1 MGRAESFPGRHGVHP
16 MAGRRA
22 ELRVLLDGFDR
33 ATRRR
38 GGVVLVT
45 GESGIGKT
53 RLLDEMAISAQ
64 NQGAVVM
71 RGGASE
77 ADGMP
82 PYLPFLEALGSY
94 IRAAPKN
101 RLMAQA
107 APVAHTLAMIF
118 PELDDRLGEL
128 PGSGRDLPP
137 EQARLRLFEAAG
149 TFLAAIAA
157 EQPVLL
163 VLDDLQ
169 WADPATLDLLV
180 YIASHRHD
188 ARMLIV
194 AAHRDDDPESAAAL
208 ARATLQ
214 LHRQRLLTAVQLGPL
229 QVEDLAE
236 LAAARLQGA
245 VDPELAKHLHT
256 HSDGNPFFAE
266 ELLREWVDRGSVTQ
280 LGGNWSLS
288 PDPDPG
294 PDLPPGIIGV
304 IRQRLTRLP
313 QPVVDTLRAAAVVGR
328 TFEIGLLSAVQG
340 QDAALVEDY
349 LSVAAERSLVRRENS
364 QTFTFRHDRTRECLY
379 AEVSELRRQRL
390 HRAIGEAL
398 ETAPDRMQA
407 DDVAALAFHFVRSG
421 DRARGAL
428 YSQRAGEQALY
439 TYAPAEAMAHF
450 RTALA
455 LLDEDAPSRGEL
467 IRDLG
472 EAALL
477 SGDQP
482 CAMAAYDEAQ
492 TWYERHGDPIGAA
505 QAVHAQRLGH
515 GKLSA
520 LPAARAE
527 VERAMRMVEHNQ
539 TRRDAEL
546 GRAYA
551 WRAIQHA
558 LQGEWRDVDLLIAV
572 ARPMTERLAGPQQ
585 LSFLR
590 QLRGLVA
597 LRRGAWDQAIRE
609 FETAVMLS
617 ERSEPEFQEWR
628 PALLGLLG
636 LLALA
641 QLGGGDPSQARR
653 SLEEQERILNT
664 QPGAAWPRAAAV
676 TCAGLGWSLAGEVER
691 CAAHYLELLSMQGEL
706 HWFLVDRVLGM
717 VDLARGDWD
726 SASAHLSMA
735 VEVATHERLLPEW
748 GSSLVGLAE
757 LELARGKKRGAAR
770 AEDLLLQA
778 VGIFQ
783 GLGMTGELAAAESRL
798 RSVHQMGPRF
808 PGGLTAREVS
818 VLRLVAAGKR
828 NPEIARALFLSEKTV
843 ANHLTSIFTKLEVDN
858 RAAAAAF
865 GVRHE
870 LV

>member
-1 MGRAESFPGRHGVHP
+1 MGRVDLSGRDGASP
-16 MAGRRA
+16 MAGRQA
-22 ELRVLLDGFDR
+22 EMRILLDRFER

-38 GGVVLVT
+38 GGVALVT

-53 RLLDEMAISAQ
+53 RLLDELADRARKRSAT
-64 NQGAVVM
+64 VL

-82 PYLPFLEALGSY
+82 AYLPFLEALGSY
-94 IRAAPKN
+94 IRDAPKN
-101 RLMAQA
+101 RLTAQV

-118 PELDDRLGEL
+118 PELEERLGEI
-128 PGSGRDLPP
+128 PPAGRDLPS
-137 EQARLRLFEAAG
+137 EQARLRLFEAFGA
-149 TFLAAIAA
+149 FLAAIAA
-157 EQPVLL
+157 DHPVLL

-180 YIASHRHD
+180 HLASHRRD
-188 ARMLIV
+188 ERLLIV
-194 AAHRDDDPESAAAL
+194 AAHRDDDPASAAAL
-208 ARATLQ
+208 VRATLQ
-214 LHRQRLLTAVQLGPL
+214 LHRQRLLTAVPLGPL
-229 QVEDLAE
+229 RVDELRE
-236 LAAARLQGA
+236 LAAARLEGVVQPA
-245 VDPELAKHLHT
+245 LAEQLHT

-266 ELLREWVDRGSVTQ
+266 ELLQEWVDRGSVTRVA
-280 LGGNWSLS
+280 GDWSLG
-288 PDPDPG
+288 PDPDPA
-294 PDLPPGIIGV
+294 LPAGIIGV

-328 TFEIGLLSAVQG
+328 SFETDLLSSVRE
-340 QDAALVEDY
+340 QDLAAIEDS
-349 LSVAAERSLVRRENS
+349 LSLAAERRLVRREDAH
-364 QTFTFRHDRTRECLY
+364 TFAFCHDRTRECLY
-379 AEVSELRRQRL
+379 TEVSESRRERL

-398 ETAPDRMQA
+398 ESSADPSRH

-421 DRARGAL
+421 DRAKGAL

-455 LLDEDAPSRGEL
+455 LVGEDAPSRGEL

-477 SGDQP
+477 AGDQSR
-482 CAMAAYDEAQ
+482 AMAAYDEAQ
-492 TWYERHGDPIGAA
+492 TWYELHGDPVGAA
-505 QAVHAQRLGH
+505 QALHAQRLGH

-520 LPAARAE
+520 LPSARAE
-527 VERAMRMVEHNQ
+527 IEQAMRLVEHNQ
-539 TRRDAEL
+539 TRRDADL

-558 LQGEWRDVDLLIAV
+558 LQGEWRDVELLLAV
-572 ARPMTERLAGPQQ
+572 ARPMTERLAGAQQ

-590 QLRGLVA
+590 QLRGLIA
-597 LRRGAWDQAIRE
+597 LRRGAWEQAVRE
-609 FETAVMLS
+609 FESAAMLS
-617 ERSEPEFQEWR
+617 GETEPEFQAWR

-641 QLGGGDPSQARR
+641 QLGTGDVSQARGA
-653 SLEEQERILNT
+653 LAQQDGILAA
-664 QPGAAWPRAAAV
+664 QPAPAWPHAAAV
-676 TCAGLGWSLAGEVER
+676 TCAGLGWSLLGEVDR
-691 CAAHYLELLSMQGEL
+691 CAAHYAELLSMQGEL

-717 VDLARGDWD
+717 VDLARGEWD
-726 SASAHLSMA
+726 PAAAHLSMA
-735 VEVATHERLLPEW
+735 VEIATHERLLPER
-748 GSSLVGLAE
+748 GCSLVGLAE
-757 LELARGKKRGAAR
+757 LELARGKKGGAAR
-770 AEDLLLQA
+770 AEDLLQQA
-778 VGIFQ
+778 AGIFRS
-783 GLGMTGELAAAESRL
+783 LGMAGDLAAAESRL
-798 RSVHQMGPRF
+798 QAVHQMGPRF

-818 VLRLVAAGKR
+818 VLRLVAAGRR
-828 NPEIARALFLSEKTV
+828 NPEIARDLALSEKTV

-865 GVRHE
+865 AVRHG

>member
-1 MGRAESFPGRHGVHP
+1 
-16 MAGRRA
+16 MAGRQA
-22 ELRVLLDGFDR
+22 ELRILLDRFER
-33 ATRRR
+33 AAHRR
-38 GGVVLVT
+38 GGVALVT

-53 RLLDEMAISAQ
+53 RLLDEMAAVTG
-64 NQGAVVM
+64 NQGAVVL

-94 IRAAPKN
+94 IREAPRN
-101 RLMAQA
+101 RLTAQVA
-107 APVAHTLAMIF
+107 AVAHTLAMIF
-118 PELDDRLGEL
+118 PELEDRLGEI
-128 PGSGRDLPP
+128 PPTGRDLPR
-137 EQARLRLFEAAG
+137 EQARLRLFEAVGA
-149 TFLAAIAA
+149 FLAAIADDR
-157 EQPVLL
+157 PVLL

-180 YIASHRHD
+180 HVASHRRD
-188 ARMLIV
+188 ERLLIV
-194 AAHRDDDPESAAAL
+194 AAHRDDDPASAGAL
-208 ARATLQ
+208 VRATLQ
-214 LHRQRLLTAVQLGPL
+214 LHRQRLLTAVPLGPL
-229 QVEDLAE
+229 EVGELAE
-236 LAAARLQGA
+236 LAAARLEGA
-245 VDPELAKHLHT
+245 IEPDLAEHLHS

-266 ELLREWVDRGSVTQ
+266 ELLQEWVDRGSVTQ
-280 LGGNWSLS
+280 SGGDWSLS
-288 PDPDPG
+288 PDPQTA
-294 PDLPPGIIGV
+294 LPAGVIGV

-328 TFEIGLLSAVQG
+328 SFDIDLLSTVRE
-340 QDAALVEDY
+340 QDLATIEDS
-349 LSVAAERSLVRRENS
+349 LSLAAERRLVRRENPH
-364 QTFTFRHDRTRECLY
+364 TFTFCHDRTRECLY
-379 AEVSELRRQRL
+379 TEVSESRRERL

-398 ETAPDRMQA
+398 EASPDPSRH

-421 DRARGAL
+421 DRAKAAL
-428 YSQRAGEQALY
+428 YSGRAGEQALY

-455 LLDEDAPSRGEL
+455 LIDEDAPGRGEL

-477 SGDQP
+477 AGDQP
-482 CAMAAYDEAQ
+482 RAMAAYDEAQ
-492 TWYERHGDPIGAA
+492 TWYELHGDAVGAA

-527 VERAMRMVEHNQ
+527 IMQAMGLVEHNQ
-539 TRRDAEL
+539 ARRDADL

-558 LQGEWRDVDLLIAV
+558 LQGEWRDVELLIAV
-572 ARPMTERLAGPQQ
+572 ARPMTERLAGAQQ

-597 LRRGAWDQAIRE
+597 LRRGVWDQAVRE
-609 FETAVMLS
+609 LETAVMLS
-617 ERSEPEFQEWR
+617 GDTEPELQEWR

-641 QLGGGDPSQARR
+641 QLGVGAGSEARE
-653 SLEEQERILNT
+653 SLERQDRILAAR
-664 QPGAAWPRAAAV
+664 PAGAWPRAAAV
-676 TCAGLGWSLAGEVER
+676 TCAGLGWTLFGEVQR
-691 CAAHYLELLSMQGEL
+691 CAVHYPELLSMQGEL
-706 HWFLVDRVLGM
+706 HWFLVDRVLGT
-717 VDLARGDWD
+717 VDLARGEWD
-726 SASAHLSMA
+726 AAAAHLSMA
-735 VEVATHERLLPEW
+735 VEIATHERLLPER

-757 LELARGKKRGAAR
+757 LELARGRKGGAAR
-770 AEDLLLQA
+770 AEDLLQQA
-778 VGIFQ
+778 VGVFRA
-783 GLGMTGELAAAESRL
+783 LGMTAELGAAERQL
-798 RSVHQMGPRF
+798 QAVHQMGPRF

-818 VLRLVAAGKR
+818 VLRLVAAGRR
-828 NPEIARALFLSEKTV
+828 NPEIARDLALSDKTI

-865 GVRHE
+865 AVRHG